1 MQGKTALMVSA
12 CSGHEQI
19 VHDLLA
25 TGESRPGH
33 ATIKGMTALMFAA
46 RNGYEQIVR
55 DLLATGESRPEQV
68 NIWGNTVLTLT
79 SKQIIRRLILWR
91 MILDEIYRRRFIQ
104 YKVLR
109 VWTRLP
115 GLSSPT
121 SNQMFYDMGM
131 QLRQTKTLLELQEA
145 APYATVQNYEWY
157 KAGVVLELDI

>member
-1 MQGKTALMVSA
+1 VNINGNTALM
-12 CSGHEQI
+12 
-19 VHDLLA
+19 LA
-25 TGESRPGH
+25 SSY
-33 ATIKGMTALMFAA
+33 
-46 RNGYEQIVR
+46 GYEQIVR
-55 DLLATGESRPEQV
+55 DLLATGESRPGNVDKEGHTALMFASMHGHEQIVRDLLATGESRPGKV
-68 NIWGNTVLTLT
+68 NNNGKTTLTLA
-79 SKQIIRRLILWR
+79 SKPIIRRLILQR

-121 SNQMFYDMGM
+121 SNQMFYDMGT

-157 KAGVVLELDI
+157 KAGVLC